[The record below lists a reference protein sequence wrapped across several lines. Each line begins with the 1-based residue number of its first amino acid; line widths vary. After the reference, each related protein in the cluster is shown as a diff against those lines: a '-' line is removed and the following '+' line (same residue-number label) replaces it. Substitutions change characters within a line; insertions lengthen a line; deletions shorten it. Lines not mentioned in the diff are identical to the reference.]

1 MVHLKI
7 DKKIMKYKLFLL
19 LILLATFGFAQ
30 APAGYYS
37 SATGSGYTLK
47 TQLKNIIKNGHIDQG
62 YSALYDAYET
72 SDTDSFYEND
82 NTVLDMYS
90 ENPSGT
96 DPYNYTHG
104 ARKCGNYNSE
114 NDCYNREHIFPQGF
128 FNSQTPMRTDIHHV
142 VPSDGSV
149 NGRRSNYPFGEVT
162 NANHTSLNG
171 SKVGNNTV
179 FGYSGIVF
187 EPIDEFKG
195 DIARMLFYF
204 ATRYED
210 DVTDSSWDDPNDS
223 ANNPLN
229 GTNNQVYDQWYIQLL
244 YKWHL
249 EDPVS
254 QREIVRNNEAY
265 DFQGNRNPFI
275 DHPEYVSEIW
285 SSVLSTES
293 FNKTSF
299 NIYPNPNVNG
309 TLYINTNT
317 KINVN
322 IYNVLGKIVL
332 NYKMDANTNS
342 INISS
347 LPKGVYL
354 IRCNTAST
362 SITKK
367 LIKK

>member
-1 MVHLKI
+1 MRK
-7 DKKIMKYKLFLL
+7 KLFLPL
-19 LILLATFGFAQ
+19 FLMAASLCIGQ

-47 TQLKNIIKNGHIDQG
+47 TQLKNIISNGHIDQG
-62 YSALYDAYET
+62 YGALYNAYET

-90 ENPSGT
+90 ENPSGS

-104 ARKCGNYNSE
+104 DRKCGNYNSE

-128 FNSQTPMRTDIHHV
+128 FNSQSPMRTDIHHV

-149 NGRRSNYPFGEVT
+149 NGRRSNYPFGEVN
-162 NANHTSLNG
+162 NATHTSLNG
-171 SKVGNNTV
+171 SKVGNNNV
-179 FGYSGIVF
+179 FGYTGIVF
-187 EPIDEFKG
+187 EPLDEFKG

-223 ANNPLN
+223 SNNPLN
-229 GTNNQVYDQWYIQLL
+229 GTNNQVYEEWYIQLL

-285 SSVLSTES
+285 SSVLSNETFS
-293 FNKTSF
+293 ATDFKM
-299 NIYPNPNVNG
+299 YPNPNTNG
-309 TLYINTNT
+309 TLYFKTT
-317 KINVN
+317 TALSVRVF
-322 IYNVLGKIVL
+322 NVLGKVVASQEIDVDSNNL
-332 NYKMDANTNS
+332 D
-342 INISS
+342 ISL

-354 IRCNTAST
+354 VKVNSGSS

-367 LIKK
+367 LIKR